1 MHHPSL
7 SSSFIMHHPS
17 LFIIIHH
24 ARSIIIHPPP
34 GGPLQEGAG
43 GFSRS
48 AEFYPSYVR
57 PPPRQEHQEN
67 HRDWLA
73 RFVKEEWG
81 SSTDRKETDR
91 LKALCKRCRQI
102 FLEEEKIVAE
112 LRVGPGRGRQGFR
125 SSRTLLDQRKRKK
138 GGGRKITCPELGYEL
153 FQWTVDTINN
163 LKSRLFGWMLTEQ
176 ARIIKQDIET

>member
-1 MHHPSL
+1 MHDPSL
-7 SSSFIMHHPS
+7 SIRRLVAPCK
-17 LFIIIHH
+17 
-24 ARSIIIHPPP
+24 R
-34 GGPLQEGAG
+34 GPADFREVQN
-43 GFSRS
+43 STIRT
-48 AEFYPSYVR
+48 YVR

-125 SSRTLLDQRKRKK
+125 STRTLLDSAREKR
-138 GGGRKITCPELGYEL
+138 GAGERSRVLNSATSCSNGRSIPS
-153 FQWTVDTINN
+153 TI
-163 LKSRLFGWMLTEQ
+163 
-176 ARIIKQDIET
+176 